1 MSNNFLIKTPCI
13 GICSTTYGDEI
24 CRGCKR
30 FSHEVTSWIKYS
42 DEEKDN
48 VNRRLQS
55 FKKLILSEKF
65 LISDKNLLK
74 KSLDEAKIMY
84 NEKLEPICWLFDLL
98 RAVSQDSLDLSSF
111 GIKVKESY
119 SENTLSDLKDLINK
133 EFLELSSAHY
143 QRYIKNL
150 NII

>member
-1 MSNNFLIKTPCI
+1 M
-13 GICSTTYGDEI
+13 
-24 CRGCKR
+24 
-30 FSHEVTSWIKYS
+30 
-42 DEEKDN
+42 
-48 VNRRLQS
+48 QS

-133 EFLELSSAHY
+133 EFFELSSAHY